1 MFEQKLKGGQ
11 RVREVFR
18 GTKRRFQGCP
28 DWQGANGCPGEAGGG
43 TTRSRTVPG
52 PGVVIF
58 VV

>member
-1 MFEQKLKGGQ
+1 M
-11 RVREVFR
+11 REVFR

-43 TTRSRTVPG
+43 TTRSRTGPG